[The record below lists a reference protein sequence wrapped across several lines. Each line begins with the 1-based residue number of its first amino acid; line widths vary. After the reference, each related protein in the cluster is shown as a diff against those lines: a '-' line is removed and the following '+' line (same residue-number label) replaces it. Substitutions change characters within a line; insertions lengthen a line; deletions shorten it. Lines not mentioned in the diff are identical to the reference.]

1 MAGRVGEDRD
11 AASQQQM
18 DIGDISYCYEGITGE
33 GRRRLHELM
42 PRMKSD
48 AEEISLQIMKIQ
60 GNIPNYYV

>member
-1 MAGRVGEDRD
+1 
-11 AASQQQM
+11 M
-18 DIGDISYCYEGITGE
+18 DIGDISYCYEGITVK
-33 GRRRLHELM
+33 GRRMLHELM